1 MSKIIFE
8 KIIKS
13 DRKKIFGLATDYENF
28 QKLLPQYYRSVRTIS
43 VRGNTSLVEEHLFIG
58 GRELV
63 MMVKHVIDEPI
74 LHELFVVG
82 GDAKC
87 THIINRYE
95 QLAHGTKLTL
105 EINWKLKGMMKLADY
120 SGKKI
125 AEKYS
130 KIVDEFILLA

>member
-82 GDAKC
+82 GDAKG